1 MVYPNR
7 TRFLLS
13 VNKTENLY
21 LMKQSVSL
29 FVLAVICALFSACQ
43 KAVLDEDDGGGNK
56 KDGVALRFQVTQF
69 EQMSFDVNNATRA
82 TDVGKVCTRLNF
94 AVYQNG
100 TRVEQINQLATDADF
115 GSVNL
120 SLATGKYL
128 LVVMAHSCGGNAT
141 MTDPSKVTF
150 PNNKL
155 TDTFWYG
162 DSIEV
167 REDSTYSL
175 KLQRVVA
182 MFRLQTTDTVTTN
195 VKMVRFYYTGGSST
209 FDAVNGVGC
218 VNSKQTE
225 NFTITNDM
233 VGTVSNFE
241 AYTFPKA
248 DSNVLNIKLSTHDQ
262 ASSVIWEETLSNVP
276 IQRNV
281 ITVYKGRVFSRSD
294 KNAGGFNV
302 DLNSDDEWTTNE
314 YVF

>member
-1 MVYPNR
+1 
-7 TRFLLS
+7 
-13 VNKTENLY
+13 
-21 LMKQSVSL
+21 MKQFVSL
-29 FVLAVICALFSACQ
+29 FVLAVICALFSSCQ
-43 KAVLDEDDGGGNK
+43 KAVLDEDDGGENK

-69 EQMSFDVNNATRA
+69 EQMPFDVNEATRA
-82 TDVGKVCTRLNF
+82 TDVGKACTRLNF

-100 TRVEQINQLATDADF
+100 ARVEQINQLAADADF

-128 LVVMAHSCGGNAT
+128 LVVMAHSCSGNAT

-233 VGTVSNFE
+233 VGTVRNFE
-241 AYTFPKA
+241 AYTFPKV

-262 ASSVIWEETLSNVP
+262 ASSIIWEETLSSVP

-294 KNAGGFNV
+294 KNVGGINV